1 MIAHAMLSPSK
12 RSRWALCPGS
22 IREEAKYPD
31 EGSGPAAIDGTH
43 SHTLLEYC
51 IKNGLSDPMD
61 QVGETFTDHEG
72 TFKVDDDRAARVKV
86 AIEYIRGRSMNG
98 LFPVISEQQVDP
110 KFLLGRD
117 DLSGTVDCQ
126 IIGHDTLELID
137 YKDGMGI
144 VSAEGNMQL
153 EQYAYGVLA
162 GYKLPVNGHYP
173 FNWVIMTIIQP
184 KLALK
189 GMKPI
194 TSHTVTVFDLIAN
207 MGAIIAQA
215 AATDKPDAPLVPG
228 EIQCKFCRA
237 KGSCAAL
244 AGNVMKEV
252 GIMFQPK
259 GNQLITPEKMFAD
272 GAELWGNCVENA
284 TLDIA
289 QQSAD
294 KDPSAMDDAQIRQIM
309 EAAPLMRQ
317 LLEGVE
323 AEALRRLQAGQSIP
337 GLKLVNGR
345 GSRAWALPEA
355 EMAEKLVKMGIPKS
369 AVFETKLVT
378 PAKAEKLTWE
388 KKDGTK
394 VALTERQLK
403 RMEHEYVVKMA
414 GKLTVAPESDSRPAV
429 ITNAAPMFSAV
440 DEGRIAGDLTT
451 KIEYTATN
459 GVVQIQSVEQTE
471 VLPSWLS

>member
-1 MIAHAMLSPSK
+1 MSDHAMLSPSK

-31 EGSGPAAIDGTH
+31 NGSGPAAIDGTH
-43 SHTLLEYC
+43 SHTLLEHC

-72 TFKVDDDRAARVKV
+72 TFKVDADRAARVKT
-86 AIEYIRGRSMNG
+86 AIDYIREVSIDG
-98 LFPVISEQQVDP
+98 LCKVISEERVDP
-110 KFLLGRD
+110 EHLLGRK

-126 IIGHDTLELID
+126 ILGPDFLELID

-144 VSAEGNMQL
+144 VSAEGNLQL

-162 GYKLPVNGHYP
+162 GYKLPVNGAYP
-173 FNWVIMTIIQP
+173 FSRIIMTIIQP
-184 KLALK
+184 KLAMK
-189 GMKPI
+189 GMNPI
-194 TSHTVTVFDLIAN
+194 TSYEVPVSYLLAN
-207 MGAIIAQA
+207 MGTIISQA

-228 EIQCKFCRA
+228 ESQCKFCRA
-237 KGSCAAL
+237 KGSCNAL
-244 AGNVMKEV
+244 ASNVMKEV
-252 GIMFQPK
+252 GIMFQPVVT
-259 GNQLITPEKMFAD
+259 Q
-272 GAELWGNCVENA
+272 
-284 TLDIA
+284 TLDVA

-294 KDPSAMDDAQIRQIM
+294 KDPSTMDDQQIRQIM

-345 GSRAWALPEA
+345 GSRAWALPE
-355 EMAEKLVKMGIPKS
+355 EQMAEKLIKMGIPKS
-369 AVFETKLVT
+369 VVYETKLVS

-394 VALTERQLK
+394 VALTDRQLK
-403 RMEHEYVVKMA
+403 RMEQEYVSKLA
-414 GKLTVAPESDSRPAV
+414 GKLTVVSESDGRQAV

-440 DEGRIAGDLTT
+440 DAAPAAE
-451 KIEYTATN
+451 
-459 GVVQIQSVEQTE
+459 S
-471 VLPSWLS
+471 LPSWLS

>member
-1 MIAHAMLSPSK
+1 MSTHAMLSPSK

-31 EGSGPAAIDGTH
+31 TGSGPAAADGTH
-43 SHTLLEYC
+43 SHTLLEHC

-72 TFKVDDDRAARVKV
+72 TFKVDADRAARVKS
-86 AIEYIRGRSMNG
+86 AIEYIRDRSMNG
-98 LFPVISEQQVDP
+98 LFPVISEQRVDP

-126 IIGHDTLELID
+126 IIGPDWIELID
-137 YKDGMGI
+137 YKDGMGV

-162 GYKLPVNGHYP
+162 RYSLPVNGDYS
-173 FNWVIMTIIQP
+173 FNRVIMTIIQP

-194 TSHTVTVFDLIAN
+194 TSCEVPLRSLLDN
-207 MGAIIAQA
+207 MGTIIAQA

-228 EIQCKFCRA
+228 ESQCKFCRA
-237 KGSCAAL
+237 KGSCSAL
-244 AGNVMKEV
+244 ASNVMKEV
-252 GIMFQPK
+252 GIMFQPVV
-259 GNQLITPEKMFAD
+259 TE
-272 GAELWGNCVENA
+272 
-284 TLDIA
+284 TLDVA

-294 KDPSAMDDAQIRQIM
+294 KDPSTMDDAQIAQIM

-323 AEALRRLQAGQSIP
+323 KEALRRMESGISIP

-345 GSRAWALPEA
+345 GSRAWALPEND
-355 EMAEKLVKMGIPKS
+355 MAEKLVKMGIPKG
-369 AVFETKLVT
+369 AIYETKLVT

-403 RMEHEYVVKMA
+403 RMEQEYVVKLA
-414 GKLTVAPESDSRPAV
+414 GKLTVAPESDGRPAV
-429 ITNAAPMFSAV
+429 ITNAAPLFTKIENAFDKLFSAV
-440 DEGRIAGDLTT
+440 DAAPAAE
-451 KIEYTATN
+451 
-459 GVVQIQSVEQTE
+459 S
-471 VLPSWLS
+471 LPSWLS

>member
-1 MIAHAMLSPSK
+1 LEDRHMSDHAKLSPSK

-31 EGSGPAAIDGTH
+31 TGSGPAAADGTH
-43 SHTLLEYC
+43 SHTLLEHC

-72 TFKVDDDRAARVKV
+72 TFKVDADRAARVKS
-86 AIEYIRGRSMNG
+86 AIDYIRDRSMNG
-98 LFPVISEQQVDP
+98 LFPVISEQRVDP

-126 IIGHDTLELID
+126 IIGPDWIELID

-144 VSAEGNMQL
+144 VTAEGNLQL

-162 GYKLPVNGHYP
+162 RYSLPVNGDYS
-173 FNWVIMTIIQP
+173 FNRVIMTIIQP
-184 KLALK
+184 KLAMK

-194 TSHTVTVFDLIAN
+194 TSHDVSLRSLLDN
-207 MGAIIAQA
+207 MGTIITQA

-228 EIQCKFCRA
+228 ESQCKFCRA

-252 GIMFQPK
+252 GIMFQPVV
-259 GNQLITPEKMFAD
+259 TE
-272 GAELWGNCVENA
+272 
-284 TLDIA
+284 TLDVA

-294 KDPSAMDDAQIRQIM
+294 KDPVQMDDAQIRQIM

-323 AEALRRLQAGQSIP
+323 KEALRRLEAGQSIP

-345 GSRAWALPEA
+345 GSRAWALPEDD
-355 EMAEKLVKMGIPKS
+355 MAEKLVKMGIPKS
-369 AVFETKLVT
+369 AVYETKLVT

-394 VALTERQLK
+394 VALTDRQLK
-403 RMEHEYVVKMA
+403 RMEQEYVVKLA
-414 GKLTVAPESDSRPAV
+414 GKLTVAPESDGRPAV
-429 ITNAAPMFSAV
+429 ITNAAPLFSAV
-440 DEGRIAGDLTT
+440 EAAPAA
-451 KIEYTATN
+451 E
-459 GVVQIQSVEQTE
+459 S
-471 VLPSWLS
+471 LPSWLS